1 LMTMAVT
8 ISDASIRYLDR
19 LYAIEKECF
28 DKEAFTRQQIA
39 ALLTDYNSISLIA
52 KKNSEIVGFIIGT
65 IHVEKN
71 TLAGHIL
78 TIDVT
83 LTHRIKGIAQLL
95 LREIEK
101 IFKEKDVKTC
111 RLEVRENN
119 AAALALYQKL
129 GYSKIAKLE
138 NYYRNAHGIYL
149 RKDLT

>member
-1 LMTMAVT
+1 MAMAATVN
-8 ISDASIRYLDR
+8 DASIRHLDR

-39 ALLTDYNSISLIA
+39 ALLTDYNSVSLVA

-65 IHVEKN
+65 IHVERDAL
-71 TLAGHIL
+71 TGHIL
-78 TIDVT
+78 TIDVSPI
-83 LTHRIKGIAQLL
+83 HRRKGIAQLL
-95 LREIEK
+95 LQEIEK
-101 IFKEKDVKTC
+101 IFREKGVKTC

-119 AAALALYQKL
+119 AAASALYQKL
-129 GYSKIAKLE
+129 GYRKIAKLE